1 MENADLKGELFM
13 KILKWLDNNLEVL
26 ICGTLLLMLSVA
38 MMLQVIMRYVLN
50 AALSWPEEFSR
61 YCYIWITFFS
71 ISLTIRS
78 GSYFR
83 VTALV
88 DILSRKGRQI
98 AEILVHCIN
107 LIFFGA
113 CAYYSIDIFTSVF
126 NSTQSSPA
134 LRIPIYIIYIA
145 LPLGMFLSTF
155 RSIQMIILNV
165 RMLTGKKN
173 LNVSQKEEENKN
185 GY

>member
-1 MENADLKGELFM
+1 M

-26 ICGTLLLMLSVA
+26 ICGILLMLLSIV
-38 MMLQVIMRYVLN
+38 MMLQVIMRYGLN

-88 DILSRKGRQI
+88 DMLPRKGRQI
-98 AEILVHCIN
+98 AEVLVHLVN

-134 LRIPIYIIYIA
+134 LRIPIYFVYAA

-155 RSIQMIILNV
+155 RSIQMIILNM
-165 RMLTGKKN
+165 RILLLERKSED
-173 LNVSQKEEENKN
+173 VSKMEGENH
-185 GY
+185 